1 MVVRAALKEWAVV
14 CEALGRGR
22 QILVARAGGVEEQA
36 FAVEATRFLLLP
48 TRFHED
54 GTSLRPDVRDLLP
67 HVPPPVPGGFRVSYA
82 AEAVRAFD
90 VRDPDA
96 VRRLAPLQA
105 FDEAVLRSRFES
117 REGELTVVVLRVLR
131 LPEAVVLPAGEWSRG
146 CVSWVESPVA
156 VDLADA
162 TPVLSD
168 AAFGDELGRVETT
181 IRG

>member
-1 MVVRAALKEWAVV
+1 MVVHAALKEWAVV

-22 QILVARAGGVEEQA
+22 QVHVARAGGIEEQA

-54 GTSLRPDVRDLLP
+54 GSSLRPDARDLLP
-67 HVPPPVPGGFRVSYA
+67 HVPPPVPDGVLISYA

-90 VRDPDA
+90 VRDVDA
-96 VRRLAPLQA
+96 LARLAPLQA
-105 FDEAVLRSRFES
+105 FDEAVLRSRFDS
-117 REGELTVVVLRVLR
+117 RDGLLTVVVLRTLR
-131 LPEAVVLPAGEWSRG
+131 LPEPVVLPVGGWSRG

-168 AAFGDELGRVETT
+168 ATFANEFGRIEAA